1 MGVVVR
7 KSPSMVV
14 KPSEPPTASGAG
26 DAIIKLSSFDQPY
39 ATMPVTSFL
48 VFEHP
53 IHEAAETVKRALS
66 RALVYYYPV
75 SGRIMVA
82 GDGGDLHI
90 RCNGEGVEFVAAYS
104 SHALK
109 DVDFSFLARS
119 PSSPGGARVT
129 LPLHELAVHYKAEGC
144 GPADPLLM
152 MQVTEFSC
160 GGFVLGVTWNHG
172 IADGAGMAQFLQAV
186 GEIARGSPAPSLVP
200 VRLLD
205 DLRPPI
211 SQPVIVPSSE
221 PLGLAC
227 LDITVPSS
235 LIDGI
240 RAQLHERHQQA
251 CTMFEAVAAV
261 LWRCRMRA
269 IGMSSS
275 NSLAPLYF
283 GVNMRRHL
291 NAKGGYYGNC
301 VATRLVTA
309 TAQTVANADIS
320 DLVNMIRCAKDGV
333 HDQHII
339 TKNNQGCDDD
349 PRPMDH
355 WSNLEGEQELRY
367 NTLTLSSWRN
377 IGFEEADFGG
387 GTPERVMCYVQPSVL
402 PGPCCVVN
410 LPCTTEKDG
419 LGSNVLAACVKEE
432 HGGAFLAEIAKF
444 KVHLIN

>member
-14 KPSEPPTASGAG
+14 KPSSEPTAGSG
-26 DAIIKLSSFDQPY
+26 DTILKLSSYDEPY
-39 ATMPVTSFL
+39 ATLPVTSFL

-66 RALVYYYPV
+66 RALVHYYPI
-75 SGRIMVA
+75 SGRIVVA
-82 GDGGDLHI
+82 GNGGDLHI
-90 RCNGEGVEFVAAYS
+90 RCNGEGVEFVTAYA

-109 DVDFSFLARS
+109 DVDFLGR
-119 PSSPGGARVT
+119 PGGARMT
-129 LPLHELAVHYKAEGC
+129 LPLHELAVHYPAERC
-144 GPADPLLM
+144 GPADSLLL

-205 DLRPPI
+205 DLPPPI
-211 SQPVIVPSSE
+211 AQPIIMPSYK
-221 PLGLAC
+221 PLGLTC

-240 RAQLHERHQQA
+240 RAELHERHQQA

-261 LWRCRMRA
+261 LWRCRTRA

-275 NSLAPLYF
+275 NSLASLYF

-291 NAKGGYYGNC
+291 DTKDGYYGNC

-309 TAQTVANADIS
+309 TAQTVANADIL
-320 DLVNMIRCAKDGV
+320 DLVKMIRCAKDGV
-333 HDQHII
+333 HDQHI
-339 TKNNQGCDDD
+339 TRDDNEGCD
-349 PRPMDH
+349 
-355 WSNLEGEQELRY
+355 LEDEQQLRY

-377 IGFEEADFGG
+377 IGFEEPDFGG
-387 GTPERVMCYVQPSVL
+387 GTPERVMCYVEPSVL

-410 LPCTTEKDG
+410 LPCATEKDG

-432 HGGAFLAEIAKF
+432 HGGAFLGEIAKL
-444 KVHLIN
+444 KVHLSN